1 MSYFE
6 EAYLFFQNLKY
17 EYSFSKQLG
26 SIKKIYCIDN
36 GLLNAVSFKFS
47 KDEGKLIENLVFIEL
62 KRRGEQIYYHRKN
75 YECDFLVSRKNKI
88 LLAIQVTKKLDED
101 NEKREINGLIE
112 VMKEHKLS
120 EGIILTEDQD
130 EERTIDGKKIKIL
143 PVWRW
148 LLEK

>member
-1 MSYFE
+1 M
-6 EAYLFFQNLKY
+6 
-17 EYSFSKQLG
+17 
-26 SIKKIYCIDN
+26 
-36 GLLNAVSFKFS
+36 
-47 KDEGKLIENLVFIEL
+47 
-62 KRRGEQIYYHRKN
+62 
-75 YECDFLVSRKNKI
+75 
-88 LLAIQVTKKLDED
+88 AIQVTKKLDED